1 MPNMP
6 EKNILLQMI
15 KITKVF
21 PGVTALSNVDFD
33 VKYGEVHALVGE
45 NGAGKST
52 LIKILGGLYRPDGGD
67 ILLEGKKVFFTSTNQ
82 AHQHKIAVIYQEF
95 NLIPDLSVAE
105 NIFIGREPKLPGK
118 LFINWKKLNSDAKR
132 ILDKL
137 DIGLDCRKF
146 VSDLSCCRAP
156 DGRNCQ
162 SAFPGCKAYYNG

>member
-1 MPNMP
+1 MKDIS

-67 ILLEGKKVFFTSTNQ
+67 ILLEGKKVFFTSTHQ

-105 NIFIGREPKLPGK
+105 NIFIGREPKVAGRIYFSTGK
-118 LFINWKKLNSDAKR
+118 R
-132 ILDKL
+132 
-137 DIGLDCRKF
+137 
-146 VSDLSCCRAP
+146 
-156 DGRNCQ
+156 
-162 SAFPGCKAYYNG
+162 